1 MTKEGEA
8 ERTDI
13 LKRRNR
19 KTMFF
24 KNSNS
29 PELKFKVT
37 DDSVSFIKSYVI
49 PEMKLSA
56 PIDETML
63 NRIIG
68 LADDWEADMI
78 DTGSDNY
85 SDKTFSYPERDRNI
99 AADRFVSEI
108 SGYWSKHGNV
118 DFDDLNSRLGLK

>member
-1 MTKEGEA
+1 
-8 ERTDI
+8 
-13 LKRRNR
+13 
-19 KTMFF
+19 MFF

-37 DDSVSFIKSYVI
+37 DDSIRFIKNYVI
-49 PEMKLSA
+49 PEMKLSE
-56 PIDETML
+56 PIDETTL
-63 NRIIG
+63 NKIIR

-78 DTGSDNY
+78 DADSDNY
-85 SDKTFSYPERDRNI
+85 SDKTFSYPERDRNT

-118 DFDDLNSRLGLK
+118 DFDDLNRRLGLK